1 MPSTGHQIQEIQDNS
16 GINWFAV
23 LRILAIQVLMFLG
36 IIGAIVCYLDWS
48 SEAAWAEFSSANKP
62 ALSDPGRRPEIGN
75 RVRIVGQMPR
85 AWTI

>member
-48 SEAAWAEFSSANKP
+48 SEAAWAEFSAANKP
-62 ALSDPGRRPEIGN
+62 SLSDPGRRPEIRN
-75 RVRIVGQMPR
+75 WVQTVGQTPCMR
-85 AWTI
+85 TI